1 MTRVADIAQHT
12 RVLGFISSAQNTV
25 NELQTQIGSGRK
37 SQDYQGISRSAER
50 LVSLEA
56 THTRTNQY
64 VENNQAIQRRLQT
77 MESNVTQIF
86 DVMSGYKTLLVDAL
100 NAQNSADLNMTVRAQ
115 EMLNQISSLLNVEED
130 GRYLF
135 AGSMTNAQ
143 PVDLTGLPATY
154 VVPTANGASAG
165 YYQGN
170 SQVLSVRAGD
180 NFDVSYGVTADALGF
195 EQAVRALDVIVK
207 GVPTDPTTLN
217 HALAVV
223 TDALDNI
230 ANSRTQIGA
239 VATTLSELN
248 RKHDEFMLF
257 TEQTIGEIEN
267 VDIAEAV
274 SLMNVATVSLEAS
287 FMTLSRLAQLTL
299 MNFLR

>member
-12 RVLGFISSAQNTV
+12 RVLGFIGSAQSRV
-25 NELQTQIGSGRK
+25 NELQTQIGSGHK
-37 SQDYQGISRSAER
+37 AQEYEGISRKAER

-56 THTRTNQY
+56 THTRTTQY
-64 VENNQAIQRRLQT
+64 VKNNQTVERRLQT
-77 MESNVTQIF
+77 MESNVSQIF
-86 DVMSGYKTLLVDAL
+86 DVMTGYKTLLVDAL
-100 NAQNSADLNMTVRAQ
+100 NAQNAADLNMTVRAQ
-115 EMLNQISSLLNVEED
+115 EMLNQISSLLNVAED

-135 AGSMTNAQ
+135 AGSMTNVQ
-143 PVDLTGLPATY
+143 PVDLTGLPPTY
-154 VVPTANGASAG
+154 VVPTANGASSG

-170 SQVLSVRAGD
+170 SQVLAVRAGD
-180 NFDVSYGVTADALGF
+180 NFDVNYGVKADDLGF
-195 EQAVRALDVIVK
+195 EQAIRALDVIVK

-217 HALAVV
+217 HALAVT
-223 TDALDNI
+223 TDALNNI
-230 ANSRTQIGA
+230 ANTRTQIGA
-239 VATTLSELN
+239 VATTLSEVN

-274 SLMNVATVSLEAS
+274 SLMNVATVTLEAS

-299 MNFLR
+299 INFLR

>member
-1 MTRVADIAQHT
+1 MTRIADIAQHT
-12 RVLGFISSAQNTV
+12 RVLGFIGSAQNKV
-25 NELQTQIGSGRK
+25 NDLQTQIGSGRK
-37 SQDYQGISRSAER
+37 SQDYEGISRSAER

-56 THTRTNQY
+56 THTRTAQY
-64 VENNQAIQRRLQT
+64 VENNHVVDRRLRT
-77 MESNVTQIF
+77 MESNVAQIF

-100 NAQNSADLNMTVRAQ
+100 NAQNAADLNMPVRAQ
-115 EMLNQISSLLNVEED
+115 EMLNQISSLLNVAED

-135 AGSMTNAQ
+135 AGSMTNTQ
-143 PVDLTGLPATY
+143 PVDLAALPPTY
-154 VVPTANGASAG
+154 VVPTANGASSA

-170 SQVLSVRAGD
+170 AQILSVRAGD
-180 NFDVSYGVTADALGF
+180 NFDVNYGVTADSLGF
-195 EQAVRALDVIVK
+195 EQAIRALDVVVK
-207 GVPTDPTTLN
+207 NVPTDTTTLN

-230 ANSRTQIGA
+230 ANTRTQIGA
-239 VATTLSELN
+239 VATTLGELN

-287 FMTLSRLAQLTL
+287 FMTLSRLSQLTL